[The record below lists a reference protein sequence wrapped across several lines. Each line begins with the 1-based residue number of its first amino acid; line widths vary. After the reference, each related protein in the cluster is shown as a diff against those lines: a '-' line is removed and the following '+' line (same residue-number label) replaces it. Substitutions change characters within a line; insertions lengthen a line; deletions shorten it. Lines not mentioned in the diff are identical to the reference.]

1 MAVKLTTVDVT
12 EEATALNT
20 AADHGVT
27 LRVRNLSTE
36 DGVDIGTA
44 AVETTKGWPLAK
56 EATDTFE
63 LDAGDV
69 LYAVAAAE
77 TEVTVAVLST

>member
-1 MAVKLTTVDVT
+1 MAVKLSEVKVT
-12 EEATALNT
+12 EAATALNT
-20 AADHGVT
+20 AVDHGVT

-36 DGVDIGTA
+36 DGVDIGGS
-44 AVETTKGWPLAK
+44 AVKTTKGWALAK
-56 EATDTFE
+56 EASDTFE